1 MRARMALTVVIRS
14 GELKMPATITFDA
27 PRIVIGRGEGCEVR
41 LPDPSVSHRHASVRQ
56 RGTDYVIVDEGSTN
70 GTFVGPVRLSPQA
83 PRVVRSGDLVRVGRI
98 WLELRVEQA
107 LATQNPQVTTREIAL
122 SLISGALS
130 SQGEQAQAR
139 VWVQSGP
146 DAGKELVLS
155 DFERVYVIGRAPN
168 ADLPITDAD
177 ASRRQVEI
185 FRRGASVC
193 VRDLG
198 SKNGTE
204 LDGAR
209 LVADRETPWSE
220 GSVLRIGATELGLR
234 DPVALALS
242 EIEAAADERMRSG
255 DAIEPPTALPGSVAP
270 GEHGANEDAKP
281 PPEPRAGAPIAAVP
295 RAAEPVRPGERSS
308 GLRSVDLLIA
318 LLAIAVLGLSVL
330 GIFWLLR

>member
-27 PRIVIGRGEGCEVR
+27 PRIVIGRGDGCEVR

-56 RGTDYVIVDEGSTN
+56 RGTDYVIIDEGSTN

-98 WLELRVEQA
+98 WLELKVEQA
-107 LATQNPQVTTREIAL
+107 LPTQNAQATTREIAL
-122 SLISGALS
+122 ALISGALS

-139 VWVQSGP
+139 IRVQSGP

-168 ADLPITDAD
+168 ADLLLADSD
-177 ASRRQVEI
+177 ASRRHVEV
-185 FRRGASVC
+185 FRRGQHVC
-193 VRDLG
+193 LRDLG
-198 SKNGTE
+198 SKNGSE
-204 LDGAR
+204 LGGER
-209 LVADRETPWSE
+209 LVANRDTPWTE
-220 GSVLRIGATELGLR
+220 GNLLRIGETDLALN

-242 EIEAAADERMRSG
+242 ELESAADERMRSG
-255 DAIEPPTALPGSVAP
+255 DAIEPPVTSAHEEAEVES
-270 GEHGANEDAKP
+270 NRP
-281 PPEPRAGAPIAAVP
+281 PAEPRAGAPIAEVP
-295 RAAEPVRPGERSS
+295 RAAAAERSIDKSS
-308 GLRSVDLLIA
+308 GLRTVDLVIA
-318 LLAIAVLGLSVL
+318 LLAITVLGLSVL